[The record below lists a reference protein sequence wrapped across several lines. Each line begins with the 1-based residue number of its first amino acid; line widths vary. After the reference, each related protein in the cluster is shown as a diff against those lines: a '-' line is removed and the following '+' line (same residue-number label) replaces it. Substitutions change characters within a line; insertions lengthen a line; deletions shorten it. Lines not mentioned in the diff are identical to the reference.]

1 MRSRLVASLARTF
14 SSLRTSRNF
23 RLYLSGQ
30 FVSAVGTWMN
40 FTASS
45 WLVLSLTGSG
55 TALGVNA
62 ALSFGPVLVLGPW
75 GGVLA
80 DRFDKRRILTATQSC
95 FAVVSLSLAALV
107 FTGGIS
113 AASMPGALWLVYG
126 LSLAAG
132 IITAIDNPARQ
143 SFYVEMVGEETLTNA
158 VSLNSAAFTGARIVG
173 PAVAGLLI
181 AFVGTAVC
189 FLIDGVSYLA
199 VLAALLAMH
208 TSELHA
214 QRRTTRQKGHLK
226 AGLKYV
232 WATDDLRRPLLIMAL
247 IFTFVFEWQVLVPL
261 LAEQTF
267 GAGAREFG
275 LLSAA
280 AGLGSFIGAI
290 LMANRGAT
298 PTMRRLA
305 VYLCGVGAAMVAVAF
320 APALP
325 VALLLMVPVG
335 FAAMSFMITGNTML
349 QLASR
354 PEARGRVMALYGV
367 VFLGSTPIGAPIV
380 GVVAERIGAPA
391 TFLLTGGFAIAV
403 GAVVLA
409 RGWRTGR
416 LAGSEAVA
424 ADPEL
429 PVGAADAELP
439 VAASG

>member
-1 MRSRLVASLARTF
+1 LTAALRRSFDSLAVPNYRRYF
-14 SSLRTSRNF
+14 AGQVVS
-23 RLYLSGQ
+23 LSGNWMQ
-30 FVSAVGTWMN
+30 NIAEMWLIVQLTHNGALVGVT
-40 FTASS
+40 
-45 WLVLSLTGSG
+45 
-55 TALGVNA
+55 A
-62 ALSFGPVLVLGPW
+62 ALQFLPMLLFGAW

-80 DRFDKRRILTATQSC
+80 DRFDKRKILLVTQAAY
-95 FAVVSLSLAALV
+95 AVVAFTLWSLVVTDVAQLWMVYVLSLASGLV
-107 FTGGIS
+107 
-113 AASMPGALWLVYG
+113 
-126 LSLAAG
+126 
-132 IITAIDNPARQ
+132 TAFDNPSRQ
-143 SFYVEMVGEETLTNA
+143 SFYVEMVGEQHVRNA

-181 AFVGTAVC
+181 AFVGIAVC
-189 FLIDGVSYLA
+189 FLIDGLSYLA
-199 VLAALLAMH
+199 VLAALLAMR
-208 TSELHA
+208 TSELHV
-214 QRRTTRQKGHLK
+214 QRRSTREKGHLQ
-226 AGLKYV
+226 AGLRYI
-232 WATDDLRRPLLIMAL
+232 WATDDLRRPLLVMAV

-290 LMANRGAT
+290 LMANRAAI

-305 VYLCGVGAAMVAVAF
+305 AYLCGVGAAMVLVAF
-320 APALP
+320 APGLP
-325 VALLLMVPVG
+325 VAMLLMVPVG

-416 LAGSEAVA
+416 LAGSAAVV
-424 ADPEL
+424 ADPQL
-429 PVGAADAELP
+429 PVVAADAERP
-439 VAASG
+439 VVASG